1 MSNIYEQEN
10 IVIQIEN
17 KMKKKTRT
25 LRKIIIIIQS
35 HAFFKYISK
44 CLKKSIYICDIEIKR
59 KKERVIFYFG
69 YCWNI

>member
-25 LRKIIIIIQS
+25 LRKIIIIIIQS

-44 CLKKSIYICDIEIKR
+44 CLKKSIYIYMI
-59 KKERVIFYFG
+59 
-69 YCWNI
+69 